1 MAPTVRRTLFRV
13 VQESLTNVHKHA
25 PGASVTVD
33 VRYGAESVRAS
44 VHNGPSRRPP
54 AALAAAGGGAGL
66 LGLRHRVELVG
77 GRFDSGRTP
86 DGGFAVAATLPVYVP
101 TGAR

>member
-1 MAPTVRRTLFRV
+1 
-13 VQESLTNVHKHA
+13 LT
-25 PGASVTVD
+25 
-33 VRYGAESVRAS
+33 
-44 VHNGPSRRPP
+44 
-54 AALAAAGGGAGL
+54 AAGGGTGL

-101 TGAR
+101 TAAR